1 MEFFSS
7 VFGLVTLIGGI
18 VAVAVVGAL
27 YVAGLWKGK
36 KDEADDRLIKILQT
50 TVGELEKKV
59 GHLEKREQEL
69 TKEVHELRNENK
81 RYIEILENRD
91 KHSQEFYTQAFDSM
105 KISKET
111 HALVVSMAQ
120 GMQSTNSNIEKM
132 IDLLSKHTDM
142 VDHAITNKK

>member
-1 MEFFSS
+1 MEFFSTG
-7 VFGLVTLIGGI
+7 VGLIISIGGI
-18 VAVAVVGAL
+18 LSVVVIGAL

-59 GHLEKREQEL
+59 GHLERREQEL
-69 TKEVHELRNENK
+69 TKEVQELRNENK

-132 IDLLSKHTDM
+132 LDLLSKHTD
-142 VDHAITNKK
+142 VIDHSITSKK